1 MLKYDR
7 FGDTDYNGAK
17 CKQIALNINR
27 GQKRKM
33 RDSRGGR
40 VGEVFDLRQENFFL
54 FFLLG
59 CCLTGDNLKI
69 DAINPTFRT

>member
-27 GQKRKM
+27 GQKKEDERLE
-33 RDSRGGR
+33 GEWGR
-40 VGEVFDLRQENFFL
+40 FSIYVIEENFFL

>member
-17 CKQIALNINR
+17 CKHIALNINH

-40 VGEVFDLRQENFFL
+40 VGEVFDLRH
-54 FFLLG
+54 
-59 CCLTGDNLKI
+59 
-69 DAINPTFRT
+69 